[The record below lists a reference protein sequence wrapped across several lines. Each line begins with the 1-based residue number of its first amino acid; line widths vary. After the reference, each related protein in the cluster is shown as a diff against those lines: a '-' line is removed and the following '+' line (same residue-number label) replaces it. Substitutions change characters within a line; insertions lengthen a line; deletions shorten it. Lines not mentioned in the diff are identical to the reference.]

1 MSDSLD
7 RFIKL
12 LLRSGLITESQLSEI
27 RSQLTPNDSSS
38 FHKDL
43 ADKLADSGH
52 LTAFQ
57 ADELRQGH
65 IEDLVV
71 GDYIILEFLDK
82 GGMGQI
88 FKARHALM
96 KREVAIKFTLPDADG
111 TVSQIA
117 IDRFQREV
125 EAASKLTHPNIVT
138 SLDAGQRGAI
148 CYLVMEFVRGTNLAR
163 HVRKNGPMAF
173 HQALDCIIQASQ
185 GLEYSHRKGVVHRD
199 IKPSNLLLTED
210 GQIKILDMGLVR
222 VRPGADSRDSQK
234 PSEQLTENGQLLGS
248 LDFMAPEQAID
259 PHNVDKPADI
269 YSLGCTLYY
278 ILTGTPPF
286 RREGATQMS
295 RVIAHREDP
304 IPSLCSVR
312 ADVPKEFEPIF
323 QKMMAKQQQKRYQS
337 LSELIVDLRKIQ
349 MKVGLEDCALEETLT
364 MPPET
369 RSGGIRSKRLAIIVT
384 VAIACVAGILL
395 ATRPWEPSNAT
406 SKSQSIASEV
416 DSSLSQPQPMML
428 APVTGLTDLLT
439 GLDLPSAVIAGDGWK
454 MSEGILQIP
463 GDAPS
468 KMCVPVL
475 LPQKFQLTFQ
485 VKRTS
490 LSGPFVIGIK
500 DPERQCYLIIDGL
513 RKNTVHVSAIG
524 TGKTGRMVV
533 TSEDK
538 VLLNID
544 ESEKFRL
551 DVSEDGVSLNQG
563 EEQVMHWEGDFST
576 MSLGAGWGVGDR
588 SGILIGSND
597 GATFELQMLQ
607 IDPVLPA
614 DGPASNQETER

>member
-12 LLRSGLITESQLSEI
+12 LLRSGLITESQLTEI
-27 RSQLTPNDSSS
+27 RNQLTPNDSSS
-38 FHKDL
+38 FQKDF

-52 LTAFQ
+52 LTPFQ

-71 GDYIILEFLDK
+71 GDYVILEFLDK

-111 TVSQIA
+111 TVSQTA

-125 EAASKLTHPNIVT
+125 EAASRLTHPNIVT

-148 CYLVMEFVRGTNLAR
+148 CYLVMEYVRGTNLAR

-173 HQALDCIIQASQ
+173 HQALDCIIQAAQ

-222 VRPGADSRDSQK
+222 VRPGADTRDSLK
-234 PSEQLTENGQLLGS
+234 TDEQLTEHGQLLGS

-278 ILTGTPPF
+278 ILTGVPPF

-295 RVIAHREDP
+295 RLIAHREDP

-323 QKMMAKQQQKRYQS
+323 QKMLAKQQQKRYQS

-349 MKVGLEDCALEETLT
+349 VQIGLEDCALEETLT
-364 MPPET
+364 MPSET
-369 RSGGIRSKRLAIIVT
+369 TPGVPRSKRLALLLT
-384 VAIACVAGILL
+384 VVIACVAGVLL
-395 ATRPWEPSNAT
+395 AIRPAAPPNVT
-406 SKSQSIASEV
+406 SVSQSIVSAAG
-416 DSSLSQPQPMML
+416 SSLPQPL
-428 APVTGLTDLLT
+428 TLPPVNAPTDLLK
-439 GLDLPSAVIAGDGWK
+439 GLDLQSAVIAGAGWN
-454 MSEGILQIP
+454 MSAGVLQIP

-468 KMCVPVL
+468 KLCIPLL

-500 DPERQCYLIIDGL
+500 DAARQCYLIIDGL
-513 RKNTVHVSAIG
+513 RKNAVHLSAIG
-524 TGKTGRMVV
+524 TGENGRMVV

-538 VLLNID
+538 IRLRIN

-551 DVSEDGVSLNQG
+551 DVTEDQVSLRHG
-563 EEQVMHWEGDFST
+563 EEQVMHWEGDFSR

-597 GATFELQMLQ
+597 GAMFELQTLQ
-607 IDPVLPA
+607 IDPSLPTEV
-614 DGPASNQETER
+614 PASDQETKR